1 MITGAHQ
8 PPAPFPP
15 VALDI
20 NGLACRRGDH
30 PVFAGVSAAVGPA
43 SALVVTGPNGAGKT
57 TLLAAL
63 AGLLRP
69 AAGGIGWTG
78 LPADTPAREAIHH
91 LGHLGAVKPSLSLA
105 ENLGFWRDLYG
116 GAGDLAPAL
125 ASAGLGGLGAYPAG
139 ILSAGQARRLALARL
154 IVAPRP
160 VWLLDE
166 PTAGLDAEGAEWV
179 ARLIAD
185 HLAAG
190 GLAVVATHQPIAIK
204 SAARLETL
212 ALEPR
217 RAA

>member
-15 VALDI
+15 VALGID
-20 NGLACRRGDH
+20 GLACRRGDH
-30 PVFAGVSAAVGPA
+30 QVFTGVSAALDPG
-43 SALVVTGPNGAGKT
+43 SALLVTGPNGAGKT
-57 TLLAAL
+57 TLLAAI
-63 AGLLRP
+63 AGSLRP
-69 AAGGIGWTG
+69 AAGTIGWTG
-78 LPADTPAREAIHH
+78 LPDDTPAGELIQH

-116 GAGDLAPAL
+116 GTGDLAAAL
-125 ASAGLGGLGAYPAG
+125 ASAGLDGLGAYPAG

-166 PTAGLDAEGAEWV
+166 PTAGLDADGAQWV
-179 ARLIAD
+179 AVLIAD

-190 GLAVVATHQPIAIK
+190 GIAVVATHQPIAI
-204 SAARLETL
+204 AGPAPVATL